1 MFTRCPECGTVF
13 RVTANQ
19 LRVARGD
26 VRCGNCAHV
35 FNAMEFLTDELPDY
49 EVAADDAQTPAEDP
63 PATNIQLTGQDLE
76 SLEFDAPE
84 QTWSEFF
91 IEARAVAGDIA
102 LDGELEAITADPE
115 EWKSMLAEI
124 GMDEK
129 GITRYIDTDN
139 SAEATNE
146 TPAQETAPA
155 SSDADADV
163 EVDADADD
171 DGPTGE
177 YPGPAYVGE
186 SWKPSVADEPPA
198 DMQTEDLQETDTSD
212 VDPIVMDAAA
222 FGAKDFDAKAF
233 DEVAEVIEM
242 SAFAQEP
249 SLDADLPPWT
259 GLETETETEQEQSPS
274 HWLRWAG
281 IALILSATLAAQ
293 LMHYSRDALAA
304 HPRYGEIVRDF
315 YARLDKRLYPTWAL
329 SAFSVRRSE
338 ALAGGTAPNALD
350 IKAAVEVGGAYPVG
364 LPLLRVTLRDQWAN
378 TVGSRIFM
386 PAEYLAA
393 ELPPIV
399 PPGTRIPVMLSL
411 ADPGTT
417 ARGYEVDLCLPRR
430 QSGLECQRA
439 QRPLRP

>member
-19 LRVARGD
+19 LRVAQGD

-35 FNAMEFLTDELPDY
+35 FNAMEFLTDELPEY
-49 EVAADDAQTPAEDP
+49 EAAADAEQNPTEDP
-63 PATNIQLTGQDLE
+63 AMPDIQVTGQDLE

-91 IEARAVAGDIA
+91 IEARAAAGDIA
-102 LDGELEAITADPE
+102 LDGELEAITANPE
-115 EWKSMLAEI
+115 EWQSMLAEI

-129 GITRYIDTDN
+129 IVPGYIEPDN
-139 SAEATNE
+139 SPIAANE
-146 TPAQETAPA
+146 SPVKQTDPESPDLDA
-155 SSDADADV
+155 DADADV
-163 EVDADADD
+163 DVDVDADADVDD

-177 YPGPAYVGE
+177 YPEPVYVVE
-186 SWKPSVADEPPA
+186 SWK
-198 DMQTEDLQETDTSD
+198 L
-212 VDPIVMDAAA
+212 AAA
-222 FGAKDFDAKAF
+222 NDPPGDAQAEDQQQTQTSELDASEL

-242 SAFAQEP
+242 SAFIQEP
-249 SLDADLPPWT
+249 SPGPDLPPWT
-259 GLETETETEQEQSPS
+259 SLEAEAEDEQAQTPS
-274 HWLRWAG
+274 HRLRWAG
-281 IALILSATLAAQ
+281 AALILCAALGAQ

-304 HPRYGEIVRDF
+304 HPRYGEMVRDF
-315 YARLDKRLYPTWAL
+315 YARLDERLYPTWAL

-378 TVGSRIFM
+378 TVGSRIFV

-399 PPGTRIPVMLSL
+399 PPGTRIPVTLSL
-411 ADPGTT
+411 ADPGTA

-430 QSGLECQRA
+430 QNGLECQLA